1 MKYIYIYPVDN
12 YDRNTDTEIIIRLWQ
27 EDKAQRYTPEEFAA
41 LINDEMFDE
50 ANNWVRVIDENE
62 GSFEVSSVHREDL
75 EYIGYDVKQVDDGT
89 MQTLA
94 SKLGDDYCEQLF
106 WGSLSIIADG
116 LGIPKKGD
124 DEEDEDDE
132 DDEDDDND

>member
-1 MKYIYIYPVDN
+1 
-12 YDRNTDTEIIIRLWQ
+12 
-27 EDKAQRYTPEEFAA
+27 
-41 LINDEMFDE
+41 MFDE
-50 ANNWVRVIDENE
+50 VNNWVRVIDENE

-124 DEEDEDDE
+124 DEE
-132 DDEDDDND
+132 EDDDEEDDSD